1 MTGYEFSF
9 DNIAPEFDDHVREQL
24 PFYDLM
30 IESIGSLI
38 DLGIS
43 EQKRHDRKKKKWEVN
58 DIGCATGNLFGYLTK
73 QPYFDDILYL
83 GTEPCVSMGRIAR
96 GRYRKY
102 KNFEL
107 SDAFLTKSDFIVLN
121 LTWMFMAQRSR
132 YHLDSLQSRVKSG
145 GYIILV
151 DKFYSKDSHERL
163 RNQKMLWDYKAKTQ
177 SMDAILR
184 KEVSLQAFQ
193 LPEKRKFFTKA
204 GFEEFF
210 RYGDFSGFIW
220 RNDN

>member
-1 MTGYEFSF
+1 
-9 DNIAPEFDDHVREQL
+9 
-24 PFYDLM
+24 
-30 IESIGSLI
+30 
-38 DLGIS
+38 
-43 EQKRHDRKKKKWEVN
+43 
-58 DIGCATGNLFGYLTK
+58 
-73 QPYFDDILYL
+73 
-83 GTEPCVSMGRIAR
+83 MGRIAR

-102 KNFEL
+102 DNFEIDTL
-107 SDAFLTKSDFIVLN
+107 HQRMCDFAVLN
-121 LTWMFMAQRSR
+121 LTWMFMANRHR
-132 YHLDSLQSRVKSG
+132 YALDDLKKNIRCG

>member
-43 EQKRHDRKKKKWEVN
+43 EQKRHERKKKKWDIN
-58 DIGCATGNLFGYLTK
+58 DIGCATGNLFKYLTK
-73 QPYFDDILYL
+73 QPYFDSINYV

-102 KNFEL
+102 DNFEIDTL
-107 SDAFLTKSDFIVLN
+107 YQRMCDFAVLN
-121 LTWMFMAQRSR
+121 LTWMFMANRNR
-132 YHLDSLQSRVKSG
+132 YALDDLKKNIRCG

>member
-9 DNIAPEFDDHVREQL
+9 DKIAPEFDDHVREQL

-43 EQKRHDRKKKKWEVN
+43 EQKRYDRKKKKWDVN

-73 QPYFDDILYL
+73 QPYFDSINYV
-83 GTEPCVSMGRIAR
+83 GTEPCVSMCRIAR
-96 GRYRKY
+96 GRYKKY
-102 KNFEL
+102 DNFEIDTL
-107 SDAFLTKSDFIVLN
+107 NQSMCDFAVLN
-121 LTWMFMAQRSR
+121 LTWMFMANRTR
-132 YHLDSLQSRVKSG
+132 YALDELKSNVRCG

-151 DKFYSKDSHERL
+151 DKFYSKHSHERL

-220 RNDN
+220 RNDT

>member
-30 IESIGSLI
+30 LESIGSLI

-43 EQKRHDRKKKKWEVN
+43 EMKRHYRSKQKWDIN

-73 QPYFDDILYL
+73 QHYFDDIHYL
-83 GTEPCVSMGRIAR
+83 GSEPCVSMCRIAR
-96 GRYRKY
+96 GRYSKY
-102 KNFEL
+102 KNFTLGMKNTERY
-107 SDAFLTKSDFIVLN
+107 DFIVLN
-121 LTWMFMAQRSR
+121 LTWMFMALRTKYVLDDLQRKIR
-132 YHLDSLQSRVKSG
+132 SG

-151 DKFYSKDSHERL
+151 DKFYSRNAHERL

-177 SMDAILR
+177 SMDAILK
-184 KEVSLQAFQ
+184 KEISLQAFQ